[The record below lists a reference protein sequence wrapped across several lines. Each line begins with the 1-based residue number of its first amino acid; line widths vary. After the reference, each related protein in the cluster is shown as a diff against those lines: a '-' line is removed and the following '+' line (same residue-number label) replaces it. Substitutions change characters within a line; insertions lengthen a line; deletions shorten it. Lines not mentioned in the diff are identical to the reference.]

1 MLELADDVAASKES
15 ATISLVQTEVNV
27 TLFPEDIR
35 KALFKVTYWL
45 FFRISTPSDFQK
57 APSCP
62 IFRSLESHHWND
74 SIVIA
79 VM

>member
-1 MLELADDVAASKES
+1 MLEFGVAVIASKAS

-27 TLFPEDIR
+27 ILLPEDIR
-35 KALFKVTYWL
+35 KALFNVTYWL

-62 IFRSLESHHWND
+62 TFRSLESHHWKD
-74 SIVIA
+74 GIVIA